1 MHECPAV
8 HTLTANPIRVK
19 HKMDYL
25 GVVYSN
31 EKTMDVE
38 LAPLVSAGESTMGA
52 NFLATGC
59 YGDGSCCFSHF
70 CVAMKQHCPP
80 PSLTQAV
87 PNSLEALNSNYQSLR
102 ISSRDEGRL
111 SSTQCSDSLA
121 ALHWVQLHR
130 LQAK

>member
-19 HKMDYL
+19 DRLDYL
-25 GVVYSN
+25 GAVQSN

-38 LAPLVSAGESTMGA
+38 LAPLISTGESTVAA
-52 NFLATGC
+52 NFLATDC
-59 YGDGSCCFSHF
+59 YGNESCCFSHF

-80 PSLTQAV
+80 HLFLTQAV

-102 ISSRDEGRL
+102 IS
-111 SSTQCSDSLA
+111 
-121 ALHWVQLHR
+121 
-130 LQAK
+130 